1 MKLLDLW
8 WDAPWFFLAL
18 AVVPLLAWRMARLRH
33 VGRVPVPRLD
43 ALAAAGQGVVARLWW
58 VPDALRLVALTAL
71 ILALARPQTE
81 DRQVLSGEGVD
92 IMLALDMSG
101 SMNSVDLPADELDD
115 VLARGERPKNRF
127 EAARQILKRFIASRH
142 GDRIGLVIFGAQAWL
157 KFPLTLDY
165 SRLARTLDEL
175 VLDNGYADRS
185 TGRCSNGCTIS
196 GAGTAIGDALGRA
209 YNRLRRSKA
218 KTKLVL
224 LITDGKQEGGKL
236 DAAAIARHIRDLP
249 PGERVRVYT
258 FLVGSNDQS
267 WLPQRDFRGRPL
279 RDGAGHYV
287 YTRPRQPFPVD
298 PALLQ
303 SVAAMTGGKFYAS
316 YNEEKFR
323 QDVADLER
331 TVFKHKVHVSRADVF
346 LPLVLLGLL
355 ALALEWAL
363 RFTRWRGVA

>member
-1 MKLLDLW
+1 MKLFGLW

-18 AVVPLLAWRMARLRH
+18 ALVPLLAWRVARLRH
-33 VGRVPVPRLD
+33 VGRVPIPSVR
-43 ALAAAGQGVVARLWW
+43 ALAGVPQGLIARLWW

-81 DRQVLSGEGVD
+81 DRKVLSGEGVD

-101 SMNSVDLPADELDD
+101 SMNSVDLTADQLDE
-115 VLARGERPKNRF
+115 VLAEGKQPTNRF
-127 EAARQILKRFIASRH
+127 QSARQILKRFIASRK

-175 VLDNGYADRS
+175 VLDSGYAS
-185 TGRCSNGCTIS
+185 QATGRCSNGCTVS

-249 PGERVRVYT
+249 DAERVRVYT
-258 FLVGSNDQS
+258 FLVGSNEQS

-279 RDGAGHYV
+279 RDAAGQPV

-298 PALLQ
+298 PDLLKQ
-303 SVAAMTGGKFYAS
+303 VAQMTGGKFYAS

-331 TVFKHKVHVSRADVF
+331 TVFTHKVHVSRADVF
-346 LPLVLLGLL
+346 LPLVLFGLL